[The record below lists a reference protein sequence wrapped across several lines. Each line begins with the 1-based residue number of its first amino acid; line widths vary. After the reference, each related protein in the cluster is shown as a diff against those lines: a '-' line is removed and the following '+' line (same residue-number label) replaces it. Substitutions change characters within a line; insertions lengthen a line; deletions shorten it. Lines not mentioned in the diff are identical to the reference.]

1 MAYALVGSAGT
12 ASVSTSGGN
21 VTPAYGAGSSRTA
34 NNLLLCFVS
43 GTAGGV
49 TALSYAAPSGW
60 LSTVNISDGGTCAC
74 SIFFKIAAGSD
85 AAPTITGLAG
95 FITAAHLEEWSGGEF
110 SGGGNIPL
118 DQTAQGS
125 STSSPNTTTFANAD
139 LLSGELV
146 AMVGADRRS
155 VARASNDT
163 WTSNHGTPTLR
174 ASNNGVSSVDHYS
187 HATLV
192 SNSNSGG
199 HTAIMT
205 LSITTSITS
214 TLVVAA
220 SFQVVPPAADNPP
233 VGYPRWRSNKAILA
247 Q

>member
-43 GTAGGV
+43 GTSGGSTV
-49 TALSYAAPSGW
+49 LTYAAPSGW
-60 LSTVNISDGGTCAC
+60 LSTANLSDGAGNAAV
-74 SIFFKIAAGSD
+74 SIFYKIAAGSD

-95 FITAAHLEEWSGGEF
+95 FITAVHLEEWSGGEF
-110 SGGGNIPL
+110 SGGGSIPL
-118 DQTAQGS
+118 DQTGNAGS
-125 STSSPNTTTFANAD
+125 SSSPLTVILNNAN

-163 WTSNHGTPTLR
+163 WTSNHGTPTLQ

-187 HATLV
+187 HATLI
-192 SNSNSGG
+192 SNSNSG
-199 HTAIMT
+199 ADNVSMT

-214 TLVVAA
+214 LLGLAA
-220 SFQVVPPAADNPP
+220 SFQVIPPPADNPP
-233 VGYPRWRSNKAILA
+233 VGYPKRRHRAMVA